1 MKRRLLRGL
10 VLRAFSCA
18 VITSLVASGAS
29 APAAA
34 EPVKAPV
41 EVNRTPVGGAPP
53 DRAWRASGEVS
64 ALRSTCVSSNLGV
77 LPWYPMERHQI
88 SDRLELLV
96 NLDTRNVVLS
106 YRELTIKGTG
116 LNMSA
121 DRFYNAKAA
130 YNWVHSGT
138 EIGLEDPGFTVGNS
152 RILHGP
158 NGYCVE
164 FPENADGT
172 FAPAEHF
179 RASLTKSP
187 EGGYVVTFNDSGE
200 RWLFTG
206 KGWFVSQTDRNGN
219 ANTNRYRPDGSLAS
233 ITDSQGRVT
242 TFNRDAQGRDSSL
255 TDPTG
260 QTYGNYVYEDDLISE
275 LTDRAGNKVKFGYD
289 TERNLL
295 TSVTDGRGNTWKIEY
310 DPDYS
315 QISKLT
321 EPTRDGAGA
330 STTFAEDGFDKT
342 KVTDPNLHSSVHEFE
357 SPGRQKKA
365 TDALGHAQSRTWTAN
380 SDVNVTTNGLQHS
393 TTYDYDPQQNLI
405 GTKLATGAKN
415 VVGYA
420 DSAHP
425 HLPTQI
431 TDASGNQVT
440 RTYDDNGNVTSVR
453 STGLNADLEVLRYT
467 ERMGLVE
474 SKKDGKQ
481 AETTYEYDD
490 YGNLTKVVPPAPAKP
505 TSFTYDALSRVDS
518 VTDGNGKKIV
528 YGYDRLDRVT
538 TITHNGAVLQSN
550 GFDANGNLTRTQTP
564 DATRVF
570 DYDPRNLLE
579 KVTRGSEVVSYTYDK
594 AGNAKTLTTP
604 TGVAKYD
611 YDEANRLKTLQDSYS
626 GTTTFDYDNADRRT
640 TTTFPGGAVQTTG
653 YDNSGRQ
660 TSVTVTRPG
669 GGELL
674 KTTNRYTKPD
684 GTDTDKIQLK
694 TRGNSARA
702 FTYDAIGRLKTA
714 PGTTYSY
721 DNATNLLAG
730 EGRTFTVN
738 AADQATKANDTTV
751 AFDGAGNYASTTNPE
766 SRFTF
771 SPTNQVLTG
780 HAGTAQVLDVR
791 YDTSQQTQPRT
802 ITETAGGNQVTHVLT
817 HTALGVTETVDNG
830 KRSSYTR
837 DPQGLLIGLKDG
849 AGARYGAVTDHQGSV
864 IGLVDTSG
872 NLVAEYDYTPY
883 GTVTAT
889 GAAAGANP
897 FRYIG
902 VYQLQQGQYL
912 MGHRMYDSAMA
923 RFRSPDPTGQETNP
937 YNYAKGDPVNQ
948 SDPTGGYSWA
958 DFGQDVGTGI
968 GGIGS
973 GIVIGVACGA
983 TGGVGCLVGG
993 AVVGAMFGAAGGGL
1007 GAAIGGGDKAKIT
1020 DATISGAVGGT
1031 IGGVGGVFGGKA
1043 ISKLI

>member
-1 MKRRLLRGL
+1 MKRRLLRGF

-18 VITSLVASGAS
+18 VITALVASGAS

-34 EPVKAPV
+34 EPAKPTI

-53 DRAWRASGEVS
+53 DRAWRAPGDAS
-64 ALRSTCVSSNLGV
+64 AMRTTCLNYNLGV

-121 DRFYNAKAA
+121 DRFYNAQTA
-130 YNWVHSGT
+130 YNWIHSGT
-138 EIGLEDPGFTVGNS
+138 EIGLEDPGFTNAKM

-164 FPENADGT
+164 FPENEDGT
-172 FAPAEHF
+172 FAPAKHF
-179 RASLTKSP
+179 RASLTKTP

-260 QTYGNYVYEDDLISE
+260 LTFGNYIYDDDLISE

-289 TERNLL
+289 TERDLL
-295 TSVTDGRGNTWKIEY
+295 TSVTDGRGNIWKLEY
-310 DPDYS
+310 ETDSS
-315 QISKLT
+315 QITKLS
-321 EPTRDGAGA
+321 EPTRDGTGA
-330 STTFAEDGFDKT
+330 STTYADDSVDRT

-357 SPGRQKKA
+357 SPGRQTKA
-365 TDALGHAQSRTWTAN
+365 TDALGHTQSRTWTAN

-415 VVGYA
+415 VVGYT

-440 RTYDDNGNVTSVR
+440 RHYDDNGNVTSIR
-453 STGLNADLEVLRYT
+453 STGLNADLEVLTYT

-474 SKKDGKQ
+474 SKTDGKQ
-481 AETTYEYDD
+481 AKTTYEYDD
-490 YGNLTKVVPPAPAKP
+490 RGNLTKVVPPAPAKP
-505 TSFTYDALSRVDS
+505 TTFTYDALSRIDS
-518 VTDGNGKKIV
+518 MTDGNGKKIV
-528 YGYDRLDRVT
+528 YSYDKLDRVT
-538 TITHNGAVLQSN
+538 TITHNGTVLQSN
-550 GFDANGNLTRTQTP
+550 AFDANGNLTRTQTA

-570 DYDPRNLLE
+570 EYDPRNLLE
-579 KVTRGSEVVSYTYDK
+579 KVTRGTEVVSYTYDK
-594 AGNAKTLTTP
+594 AGNVKTLTTP

-611 YDEANRLKTLQDSYS
+611 YDEANRLKTLQDSYG
-626 GTTTFDYDNADRRT
+626 GTTTFNYDNADRRT

-653 YDNSGRQ
+653 YDNAGRQ

-684 GTDTDKIQLK
+684 GTDTDRIQVK
-694 TRGNSARA
+694 TRGSSTRSFA
-702 FTYDAIGRLKTA
+702 YDGAGRLKTA
-714 PGTTYSY
+714 PGTTYDY
-721 DNATNLLAG
+721 DNATNLLSG
-730 EGRTFTVN
+730 EGRTYTVN

-751 AFDGAGNYASTTNPE
+751 AFDGAGNHASTTNPE
-766 SRFTF
+766 SRYTF

-780 HAGTAQVLDVR
+780 HAGTTQVLDVR

-802 ITETAGGNQVTHVLT
+802 ITETAGGSQVTHVLT
-817 HTALGVTETVDNG
+817 HTALGITETVDNG

-837 DPQGLLIGLKDG
+837 DAEGLLIGLKDG

-872 NLVAEYDYTPY
+872 NLVAEYDYTAY

-889 GAAAGANP
+889 GTAAAVNP
-897 FRYIG
+897 FRYLG
-902 VYQLQQGQYL
+902 AYQLQLGTYF
-912 MGHRMYDSAMA
+912 MGYRVYDSAFA
-923 RFRSPDPTGQETNP
+923 RFRSPDPTGQEPNP
-937 YNYAKGDPVNQ
+937 YNYAQGDPINN
-948 SDPTGGYSWA
+948 SDPTGAS
-958 DFGQDVGTGI
+958 TG
-968 GGIGS
+968 S
-973 GIVIGVACGA
+973 
-983 TGGVGCLVGG
+983 TW
-993 AVVGAMFGAAGGGL
+993 
-1007 GAAIGGGDKAKIT
+1007 GAAIGGL
-1020 DATISGAVGGT
+1020 
-1031 IGGVGGVFGGKA
+1031 VGGVAVGALALSCPATAGAGCIAAGGVMSALGAGAGAGLGSSLGGGTPQEVRDDGLSAMA
-1043 ISKLI
+1043 ISGFTGGAKFVSGLKGLF